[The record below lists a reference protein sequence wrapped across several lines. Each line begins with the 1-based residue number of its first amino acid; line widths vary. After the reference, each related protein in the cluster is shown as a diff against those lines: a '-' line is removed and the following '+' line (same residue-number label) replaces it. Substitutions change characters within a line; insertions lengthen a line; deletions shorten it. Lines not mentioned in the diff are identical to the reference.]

1 MTQTGR
7 QIAGP
12 REAGLV
18 INIGDMMEVFS
29 GRQYVA
35 TSHRMQQV
43 KQERYAF
50 PFFSSMDYDTVVK
63 PIVEPIANLK
73 IEGKP
78 AVSEP
83 IICGDH
89 LLAQTLQTFTY
100 LKQRLARSEISMPEK
115 SKSLSSFG
123 TDLAI

>member
-1 MTQTGR
+1 
-7 QIAGP
+7 
-12 REAGLV
+12 V

-115 SKSLSSFG
+115 YKSLSSFG